1 MQTLDVDPEEAG
13 VLLGGAVLGPGHA
26 AGSDGGEARG
36 GGGGRA
42 AGARGGGSRGGG
54 GGLGG
59 GPGLGDCL
67 HGLAEEGVGLLLLP
81 APRAVPQQPQ
91 EPRHVHLAPPRVI
104 RSLHSSDHHRAQH
117 AGGDGLDRYFSRIFF
132 FTIL

>member
-13 VLLGGAVLGPGHA
+13 VLLGCAVLGPGHA
-26 AGSDGGEARG
+26 AGPDGGEARG

-42 AGARGGGSRGGG
+42 AGPRGGGSRGRG

-81 APRAVPQQPQ
+81 APRAVPSSPRNRATSTSPRPASYAASTAATTI
-91 EPRHVHLAPPRVI
+91 EPSTRGEMAW
-104 RSLHSSDHHRAQH
+104 S
-117 AGGDGLDRYFSRIFF
+117 GKYF
-132 FTIL
+132 

>member
-13 VLLGGAVLGPGHA
+13 VLLGCAVLGPGHA
-26 AGSDGGEARG
+26 AGPDGGEARG

-42 AGARGGGSRGGG
+42 AGARGGGSRGRG
-54 GGLGG
+54 GGL
-59 GPGLGDCL
+59 GPGLGDGL

-117 AGGDGLDRYFSRIFF
+117 AGGDGLEWKIFLAFHKYFS
-132 FTIL
+132 

>member
-1 MQTLDVDPEEAG
+1 MKYKAY
-13 VLLGGAVLGPGHA
+13 LLQHGSHRRQNKNWIKTPPG
-26 AGSDGGEARG
+26 DDCDRG
-36 GGGGRA
+36 GGGV
-42 AGARGGGSRGGG
+42 
-54 GGLGG
+54 LGG
-59 GPGLGDCL
+59 GPSGLGDCL

-132 FTIL
+132 FYIFINIH